1 MKLQIKPLFITLGL
15 AALLGA
21 CSSVNSSN
29 PSVEEPALNDGIEFE
44 SSDGIN
50 GVEEIPNNS
59 TEIETYDL
67 EASDS
72 SAQELESAEMQTP
85 EFEASEEFTTDMES
99 AEMQTP
105 ELEASEELNT
115 DMESAEMQTP
125 ELETA
130 EQETPELEASEIPLE
145 PDNSEVVFP
154 LDDAAQTTTESEAAD
169 NSTLEL
175 EPAQ

>member
-1 MKLQIKPLFITLGL
+1 MKLQIKPLFVTLSL

-21 CSSVNSSN
+21 CSSVNSSS
-29 PSVEEPALNDGIEFE
+29 PSVEEPSLNDGIEFE

-50 GVEEIPNNS
+50 GVEEIPNNN

-67 EASDS
+67 EASDD
-72 SAQELESAEMQTP
+72 SANNLESAEMQTP
-85 EFEASEEFTTDMES
+85 EFEASEELTTD
-99 AEMQTP
+99 T
-105 ELEASEELNT
+105 
-115 DMESAEMQTP
+115 ESAEMQTP

-130 EQETPELEASEIPLE
+130 EQETPELEASEIPVE
-145 PDNSEVVFP
+145 SDNSEVVFP

-175 EPAQ
+175 ESAQ